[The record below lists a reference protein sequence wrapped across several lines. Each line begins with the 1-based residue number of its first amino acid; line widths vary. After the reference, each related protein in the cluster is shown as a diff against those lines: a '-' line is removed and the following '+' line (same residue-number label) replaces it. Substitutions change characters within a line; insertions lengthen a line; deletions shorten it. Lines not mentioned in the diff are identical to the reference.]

1 MSQTTRRQFAQTLA
15 VAAAAIPAAG
25 TLVAQTTTPAPPP
38 TAPKVDEEAAAKTK
52 APSALGIA
60 LAGVVSAQSGQY
72 LDADEMQRVYDDFQQ
87 YAPYIEGFRAYPLR
101 NADEPDF
108 TFHSL
113 VDRW

>member
-1 MSQTTRRQFAQTLA
+1 MSHTTRRRFAQTLA

-25 TLVAQTTTPAPPP
+25 TLIAQTTTPAPPP
-38 TAPKVDEEAAAKTK
+38 TAPKVAEEETPEKK
-52 APSALGIA
+52 VPSALGIA

-72 LDADEMQRVYDDFQQ
+72 LDEDEMQRVYDDFQR
-87 YAPYIEGFRAYPLR
+87 YAPYIERFRAYPLR

-113 VDRW
+113 ADRW